1 MVSLYKNDK
10 PIGDLV
16 AGENTYSFIAEAQDN
31 WAFFRCDA
39 INIAMK
45 KPKQT
50 EMMLN
55 IECRQNVAFIDIEY
69 TFTDEPRIVKINA
82 PAFLIADKKAEFI
95 CTSDES
101 NPSVDLVWDGMNQDI
116 ENYFEGRIELVSK
129 TSLLAIYI
137 LGCV

>member
-1 MVSLYKNDK
+1 M
-10 PIGDLV
+10 
-16 AGENTYSFIAEAQDN
+16 
-31 WAFFRCDA
+31 
-39 INIAMK
+39 
-45 KPKQT
+45 
-50 EMMLN
+50 
-55 IECRQNVAFIDIEY
+55 AFIDIEY